1 MFSDRSISRDH
12 AKVIVDYSTYQ
23 CSNSNTRPSLFFV
36 ETKAR
41 FDSFINGKPCGMEEI
56 VTVPGTNI
64 GAPAPR
70 ELVIKLSDGQKQKI
84 LVPAGKKVGDRFSIQ
99 KKIHDMCATS
109 LRLLHATAHLAV
121 LCCFVTLMFC
131 SS

>member
-1 MFSDRSISRDH
+1 MFGDRSISRDH

-23 CSNSNTRPSLFFV
+23 RSNINTRPSLFFV

-64 GAPAPR
+64 GVLAPR
-70 ELVIKLSDGQKQKI
+70 ELVVKLTDGQKQKV
-84 LVPAGKKVGDRFSIQ
+84 LVPAGKRIGDRFPIR
-99 KKIHDMCATS
+99 KRTPDMCATS
-109 LRLLHATAHLAV
+109 LRLLH
-121 LCCFVTLMFC
+121 C
-131 SS
+131 SSCHLVTS